1 MKKLQLGGFFMI
13 HTKKLTIVSIL
24 AAISLLL
31 MRISIPIIP
40 IVPYLRLDFSDI
52 PILVG
57 FFIFGISGGVQI
69 AVVRSVLYF
78 VLNGISIGSLI
89 GVTSNLLATFSISL
103 PLYYILKNQRGFV
116 RYIIAILIATLS
128 LTVVLSVANWS
139 FITPLYIQLMGL
151 KLSLPLNEVVIYGI
165 VPFNLIKGFCVSFVF
180 ILILIHLGAW
190 LKKKGSEF

>member
-1 MKKLQLGGFFMI
+1 MI

-31 MRISIPIIP
+31 MRISVPIIP

-103 PLYYILKNQRGFV
+103 PLYYILKNQRGLV
-116 RYIIAILIATLS
+116 RYVIAILIATLS